1 MSYHSAEN
9 LLENQILRLLNDWIR
24 PIRSGD
30 LTRELNRREGL
41 KIRASTV
48 NSALER
54 LEKKK
59 LLNWKRYGLVTLTN
73 FGKNEARA
81 LARHH
86 RLIEVFLVSELGLSV
101 EQAHKE
107 ANLLNPPLSCETI
120 NRICEKYSHPEK
132 CPCGSLIESSEICGC
147 SDGCE

>member
-1 MSYHSAEN
+1 MSYHSADN

-30 LTRELNRREGL
+30 LTRELNKREDL
-41 KIRASTV
+41 KLRASTV

-59 LLNWKRYGLVTLTN
+59 LLEWKRYGLVTLTN
-73 FGKNEARA
+73 LGIKEARA

-86 RLIEVFLVSELGLSV
+86 RLIEVFFVNELNLSV

-132 CPCGSLIESSEICGC
+132 CPCGNLIESSEICGC
-147 SDGCE
+147 SDGC